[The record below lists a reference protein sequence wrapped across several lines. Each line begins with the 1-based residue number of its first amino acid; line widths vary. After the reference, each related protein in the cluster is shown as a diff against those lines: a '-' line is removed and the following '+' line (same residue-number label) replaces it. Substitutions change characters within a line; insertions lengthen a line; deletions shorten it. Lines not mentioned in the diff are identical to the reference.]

1 MLKKV
6 NNLLLLII
14 IACFCV
20 LTWASVFV
28 WHSCF
33 CAVAFTACILVCL
46 FYWEGRTNDE

>member
-6 NNLLLLII
+6 NNILLITI

-28 WHSCF
+28 WHN
-33 CAVAFTACILVCL
+33 AVLAIIFFIFVIIALKG
-46 FYWEGRTNDE
+46 YYDDNKN